1 MAAVAPRAELVRGLG
16 LLAAISINVANT
28 IGTGVFLKTRVMTC
42 NVGSPLLVFTVWI
55 AAGILILAGAFS
67 YAEVASMMPEAGGQY
82 VFVRRAYGRV
92 VGFMLGWTTFTVSL
106 AGSQAA
112 LAVGFA
118 IFLNV
123 ALGGAL
129 EADFVRLT
137 LAGSPLHLSWLTL
150 VALAAIWSVAL
161 FNCRPVA
168 TGGQAALVL
177 TVLKVLLVLVIGV
190 SALVFATGSFSHLTL
205 PAAGGSC
212 EGVAASARGGV
223 AGFGAAMLGAL
234 WAYDGWNNVTPLVGE
249 MRDPARN
256 VPRVFFGGTLL
267 VGGLYLFVNAAYFY
281 VLTPTEIASVPASSS
296 VATEV
301 MRRFVGQQ
309 AVVMVAVA
317 LMVSSIGALHASMLA
332 NSRIPFAMA
341 REGLFFRR
349 LADVSPT
356 THVPINA
363 VLAQAGWTSV
373 LALSGSYDVLTD
385 AAIFSLWLFY
395 GLSASSIFVFRR
407 TMPDAVRPYRAF
419 GYPWLPALF
428 IAVTVFLIAN
438 TFVATPRLALAGAAV
453 MVAGLPFYAWW
464 SRAAGRGSTPR

>member
-42 NVGSPLLVFTVWI
+42 NVGSPLLVFAVWI

-92 VGFMLGWTTFTVSL
+92 MGFMLGWTTFTVSM
-106 AGSQAA
+106 AASQAA

-123 ALGGAL
+123 AVGGAL

-137 LAGSPLHLSWLTL
+137 LAGAPLHLSWLTL

-168 TGGQAALVL
+168 TGGRAALVL

-190 SALVFATGSFSHLTL
+190 SALGFATGSFSHFAL

-212 EGVAASARGGV
+212 EGVAASARGGI

-256 VPRVFFGGTLL
+256 VPRVFFGGTLV

-281 VLTPTEIASVPASSS
+281 VLTPTEIASVPISSS

-309 AVVMVAVA
+309 AVVLVAVA
-317 LMVSSIGALHASMLA
+317 LMVSSIGALHASVLA

-349 LADVSPT
+349 LAEVSPA
-356 THVPINA
+356 THVPVNA

-373 LALSGSYDVLTD
+373 LALSGSFDVLTD

-395 GLSASSIFVFRR
+395 GLSASSVFIFRR

-464 SRAAGRGSTPR
+464 SRAARIRA